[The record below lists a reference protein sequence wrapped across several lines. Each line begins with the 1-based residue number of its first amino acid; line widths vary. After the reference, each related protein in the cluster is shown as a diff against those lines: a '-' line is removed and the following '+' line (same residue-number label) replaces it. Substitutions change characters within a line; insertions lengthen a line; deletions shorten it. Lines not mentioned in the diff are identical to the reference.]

1 MATTYKGI
9 KVNGVKRDEHRVIM
23 EKHIGR
29 KLGRDEIVHHLNG
42 DKRDNRLDNLQIV
55 TRAEHGRMHQTGR
68 ILSAETRQKLC
79 EVRKGI
85 PHRYCRKLSD
95 EQVEYIKV
103 CYIPRDKEFGARALG
118 RRFGVS
124 HKTIIE
130 VFGGKRYIDLV

>member
-9 KVNGVKRDEHRVIM
+9 KINGVKRDEHRVIM

-29 KLGRDEIVHHLNG
+29 KLGRDEIVHHLNEN
-42 DKRDNRLDNLQIV
+42 KRDNRIDNLIIV

-68 ILSAETRQKLC
+68 VLSKETRQKLSAI
-79 EVRKGI
+79 RKNV

-95 EQVEYIKV
+95 DQVEYV
-103 CYIPRDKEFGARALG
+103 RSCYIPRDKNFGARALG

-124 HKTIIE
+124 HKTI
-130 VFGGKRYIDLV
+130 VDVLNGKSYVDLT